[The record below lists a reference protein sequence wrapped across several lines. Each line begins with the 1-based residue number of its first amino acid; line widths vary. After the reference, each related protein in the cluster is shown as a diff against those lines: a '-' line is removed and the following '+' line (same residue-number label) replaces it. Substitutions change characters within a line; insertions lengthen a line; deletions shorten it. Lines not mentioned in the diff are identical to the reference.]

1 MCCFHAQSLL
11 NSFLVSLLCLSYDFK
26 HVLACFELCQITE
39 RISFYFHIVN
49 SAFQGVR
56 LPQEIFSFY
65 VPLFAQL
72 PDFVLNRLFHLVYA
86 LELEIVTGVVCLL
99 LFSVHYLNDTP
110 PLLALGNDDVFVG

>member
-26 HVLACFELCQITE
+26 HVLACFELSQITE
-39 RISFYFHIVN
+39 RISLYFHIVY

-86 LELEIVTGVVCLL
+86 LELEIVTGVVCFF
-99 LFSVHYLNDTP
+99 LFFVHYLNDTP
-110 PLLALGNDDVFVG
+110 PLLALGNDDVFIG